1 MPPVARGGTLPGLG
15 STRPPVSGAA
25 ATVEVP
31 AAAAGPLPGLART
44 MPQVARGGTMPGLG
58 AVTPAVP
65 ARAGGTL
72 PGIGPAVEPAAEAAA
87 RRPQVRRSQ
96 PPAAGG
102 PAAEGGAGQAGA
114 GGGGPVT
121 ARAPSDE
128 AYRDA
133 WRASGLP
140 GPMPPGGFD
149 WPGGGG
155 RVLPPGLSERA
166 AEAAAAQGEALRRG
180 QPFGFG
186 MRLVGVF
193 NELNPALPLDRAILQ
208 AAAEGHAGSDVGNIA
223 AAFRDA
229 PR

>member
-1 MPPVARGGTLPGLG
+1 
-15 STRPPVSGAA
+15 
-25 ATVEVP
+25 
-31 AAAAGPLPGLART
+31 
-44 MPQVARGGTMPGLG
+44 
-58 AVTPAVP
+58 
-65 ARAGGTL
+65 
-72 PGIGPAVEPAAEAAA
+72 
-87 RRPQVRRSQ
+87 VRRSQ
-96 PPAAGG
+96 APAAGG

-114 GGGGPVT
+114 GGSGPVT

-155 RVLPPGLSERA
+155 RVVPPGLSERA

-208 AAAEGHAGSDVGNIA
+208 AAAEGHAGSDVGNLA